1 MTTLNQLLTA
11 TDPLR
16 DETAPPTERRDAVRR
31 RVVGAAS
38 AGARQGTGVSSRLV
52 VLAGGSAVLLAAL
65 STSPAWMR
73 SDATLHAA
81 MQFEVRLA
89 EAVQQPGMRGAVES
103 GAGRIIYLH
112 QDVLLTN
119 DDIAETRV
127 VTLPGG
133 FGVEVDFTEVGAIKM
148 RSATTENVGRLLAIV
163 VDGSVLAAPRVRSP
177 IDQIG
182 VISGDFTKEEAERL
196 AEGIRRR

>member
-1 MTTLNQLLTA
+1 M
-11 TDPLR
+11 
-16 DETAPPTERRDAVRR
+16 
-31 RVVGAAS
+31 
-38 AGARQGTGVSSRLV
+38 
-52 VLAGGSAVLLAAL
+52 LLAAL

-73 SDATLHAA
+73 SGATLHAA

-89 EAVQQPGMRGAVES
+89 EAAPQPGMREAVDN
-103 GAGRIIYLH
+103 GGGRIIYLH

-133 FGVEVDFTEVGAIKM
+133 FGVEIDFTEVGTTKM

-163 VDGSVLAAPRVRSP
+163 VDGSVLAAPLVRSP
-177 IDQIG
+177 IDQFG

-196 AEGIRRR
+196 TDGIRRR